1 MAGWNLKGKKL
12 FFLIL
17 LLIAAGAAAVWYFGI
32 RRPVAAEKEKAAGKA
47 APDRI
52 YLVKRGDMVFSKVA
66 FQQSGK
72 ACTMTSLILSHL
84 VNSVV
89 DSIETSSLSILSDTE
104 LIFASTSLGSSTLL
118 KVSLGIPYELTK

>member
-17 LLIAAGAAAVWYFGI
+17 LLIAAGAGAVWYFGI

-52 YLVKRGDMVFSKVA
+52 YPVKRGDMVIGIMLRGSVNAKVKHKLA
-66 FQQSGK
+66 LEAPFGTK
-72 ACTMTSLILSHL
+72 L
-84 VNSVV
+84 VKVV
-89 DSIETSSLSILSDTE
+89 I
-104 LIFASTSLGSSTLL
+104 
-118 KVSLGIPYELTK
+118 